1 MAALNQA
8 EELSVAAS
16 GVSYAARPLLE
27 FYSLSQAGR
36 AIAAAHLV
44 GKAEL
49 IGPSAASYRRD
60 QNDHEKDDRIAIA
73 SPTNAVAVPMWST
86 IRRNS
91 SRRAVMTVREQKCRR
106 RLGIDVGWVRWFHTV
121 LMASAARRS

>member
-1 MAALNQA
+1 MLATLRETYPRRRASPKAVRIVRCTWQRRRIFTAALNQA
-8 EELSVAAS
+8 EELSIAAS

-49 IGPSAASYRRD
+49 IGPSAAS
-60 QNDHEKDDRIAIA
+60 
-73 SPTNAVAVPMWST
+73 
-86 IRRNS
+86 
-91 SRRAVMTVREQKCRR
+91 CRPR
-106 RLGIDVGWVRWFHTV
+106 PQ
-121 LMASAARRS
+121 